1 MVKVLLTSWSGA
13 VEGLGDAREMPL
25 WGGRLGEATTLAARD
40 EGMIAVATL
49 APGEEALVVPDGTA
63 LGPSALRAALTE
75 GRRAGRDVRFRLG
88 GRIGALVDQLAWGAG
103 AEGVIY
109 LRPGGEAVGPARLAA
124 AEVVALDPA
133 ERLLPGGLDG
143 AEGLPVSDRLM
154 LPVRHWL
161 QLLWANLLGLGP
173 ALWGALVGRSA
184 PLIVLR
190 TLRALIRA
198 RSFSAPRLAWGF
210 TRLDRGAWIHPSAV
224 VEGCWLGEGA
234 RVGAGAVLRGCVL
247 GAGVRVEEQALIEG
261 VVAAPGAVVQRQAM
275 LKFGVLGPGAAMGGV
290 TQLSVLGAGAALKL
304 GSYGMDQGL
313 GRAVRVQ
320 VGQALYDAP
329 MGLAGI
335 CLGAGALVG
344 SGVHVAPGRVI
355 PPNVNVLADHALT
368 HPTAPPGVAGVVAT
382 SFVVRGGRLV
392 SP

>member
-1 MVKVLLTSWSGA
+1 MVKVLITPWSGE

-25 WGGRLGEATTLAARD
+25 WAGRLGEATSAAVRE
-40 EGMIAVATL
+40 EGMIVAEAL
-49 APGEEALVVPDGTA
+49 APGDEALVVPDGTA
-63 LGPSALRAALTE
+63 LGPSALRAALAE
-75 GRRAGRDVRFRLG
+75 GQRLGRDVRFRLG
-88 GRIGALVDQLAWGAG
+88 GRIGALLDQLAWGAG
-103 AEGVIY
+103 ADGVIY
-109 LRPGGEAVGPARLAA
+109 LRPGGEPVGPARLAA

-184 PLIVLR
+184 PLILWR
-190 TLRALIRA
+190 TLRALVRA
-198 RSFSAPRLAWGF
+198 RSLSAPRLAGGF
-210 TRLDRGAWIHPSAV
+210 TRLDRGAWAHPSAV
-224 VEGCWLGEGA
+224 VEGCWLGEGV
-234 RVGAGAVLRGCVL
+234 RIGAGAVLRGCVL

-320 VGQALYDAP
+320 VGQALHDAP

-355 PPNVNVLADHALT
+355 PPNLNVLADHALT
-368 HPTAPPGVAGVVAT
+368 HPARPSGASGAVVST
-382 SFVVRGGRLV
+382 FVVRGGRLV

>member
-1 MVKVLLTSWSGA
+1 MVRVLITPWSGE

-25 WGGRLGEATTLAARD
+25 WGGRLGEATSAAAR
-40 EGMIAVATL
+40 EAGLVAVHSL
-49 APGEEALVVPDGTA
+49 GPGEEALVVPDGTA
-63 LGPSALRAALTE
+63 LGPSALQAALKE
-75 GRRAGRDVRFRLG
+75 GRAAGRDLRFRLG
-88 GRIGALVDQLAWGAG
+88 GRIGALLAQLTWGEE
-103 AEGVIY
+103 AEGVVY
-109 LRPGGEAVGPARLAA
+109 LRPGGDAVGPARLAA
-124 AEVVALDPA
+124 AEVVTLDPA

-143 AEGLPVSDRLM
+143 AEGLPVSDRLV

-184 PLIVLR
+184 PLILWR
-190 TLRALIRA
+190 TLRALARA
-198 RSFSAPRLAWGF
+198 RSLSAPRLAWGF
-210 TRLDRGAWIHPSAV
+210 TRLDRGAWVHPSAV
-224 VEGCWLGEGA
+224 VEGSWLGEGA
-234 RVGAGAVLRGCVL
+234 RVGAGAVLRGCLL

-313 GRAVRVQ
+313 GRAVRVL
-320 VGQALYDAP
+320 VGRTLHDAP

-355 PPNVNVLADHALT
+355 PPKVNVLADHALT
-368 HPTAPPGVAGVVAT
+368 HPALPPGAAGAT

>member
-1 MVKVLLTSWSGA
+1 MVKVLITPWSGE

-25 WGGRLGEATTLAARD
+25 WGGRLGEATSA
-40 EGMIAVATL
+40 AVAEAGMTAVEAL
-49 APGEEALVVPDGTA
+49 APGDEALVIPDGTA
-63 LGPSALRAALTE
+63 LGPSALRAALD
-75 GRRAGRDVRFRLG
+75 AGRKSGQDARIRLG
-88 GRIGALVDQLAWGAG
+88 GRIGALLGALDWGV
-103 AEGVIY
+103 EGLLY
-109 LRPGGEAVGPARLAA
+109 LRPGGGALDAARRAA
-124 AEVVALDPA
+124 ASELVLDPA

-143 AEGLPVSDRLM
+143 AEGLPVSDRLV

-184 PLIVLR
+184 PLILWR
-190 TLRALIRA
+190 LARALLRA
-198 RSFSAPRLAWGF
+198 RSLSAPRLAWGF
-210 TRLDRGAWIHPSAV
+210 TRLDRGAWVHPSAV

-261 VVAAPGAVVQRQAM
+261 VIAAPGAVVQRQAM
-275 LKFGVLGPGAAMGGV
+275 LKFGVLGPGAALGGV
-290 TQLSVLGAGAALKL
+290 TQLSVFGAGAALKL

-313 GRAVRVQ
+313 ARPVRVR
-320 VGQALYDAP
+320 VGDGLRDAP

-335 CLGAGALVG
+335 CLGPGALVG

-355 PPNVNVLADHALT
+355 PANLKVIADHALT
-368 HPTAPPGVAGVVAT
+368 HPFPPNDAPGVAAAAL
-382 SFVVRGGRLV
+382 VVRGGRLV